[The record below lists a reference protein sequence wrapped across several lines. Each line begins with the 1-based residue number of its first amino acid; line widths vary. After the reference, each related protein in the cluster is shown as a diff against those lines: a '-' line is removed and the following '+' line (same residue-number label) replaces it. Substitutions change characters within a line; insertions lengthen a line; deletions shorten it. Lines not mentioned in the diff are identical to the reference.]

1 MAWLNAQQHTPVPLG
16 KSGRVAASATEARHD
31 EHQVLSMYA
40 SPHEGEVVIEE
51 FERFAIARLR
61 GERRARPHCWA
72 CPTCADDEI
81 SLSAH
86 AFILQF

>member
-16 KSGRVAASATEARHD
+16 KNGRVAASATEARLD

-40 SPHEGEVVIEE
+40 SPPEGEVVIEE

-61 GERRARPHCWA
+61 GEQRMRPYYAEHALCARM
-72 CPTCADDEI
+72 TD
-81 SLSAH
+81 
-86 AFILQF
+86 